1 VGETAVSAERL
12 GFGLAAGAPEETIT
26 AGAFAAERAGLGSF
40 WLTYPSPPLSGD
52 GLLRL
57 SAAAA
62 ATSRI
67 ALAIGVIPLHEHD
80 AAAILRD
87 LTSYRIPVERLRL
100 GIGSGPIAGSLERV
114 RTATRELR
122 RAVECELTIAA
133 LGPRMCA
140 LAGEVADSVLLN
152 WLDPDH
158 AHSSAE
164 MVRAAARRAG
174 RPMPRIY
181 AYVRVAYG
189 PGSDAR
195 LEREARLYSS
205 LPFYA
210 AHFERMGLK
219 ATEVAIHA
227 ATPADLRARL
237 DPWRGI
243 VDEVIIRALPG
254 QDTIADTLAILDAS
268 IEAFEIVRE

>member
-1 VGETAVSAERL
+1 
-12 GFGLAAGAPEETIT
+12 
-26 AGAFAAERAGLGSF
+26 
-40 WLTYPSPPLSGD
+40 LSGD

-57 SAAAA
+57 SAAAG

-67 ALAIGVIPLHEHD
+67 GLGIGVIPLHEHD
-80 AAAILRD
+80 AAAIVRD
-87 LTSYRIPVERLRL
+87 LAAYRIPVERLRL
-100 GIGSGPIAGSLERV
+100 GIGSGPIAGSLDRV

-122 RAVECELTIAA
+122 HAVECELTIAA
-133 LGPRMCA
+133 LGPRMCK
-140 LAGEVADSVLLN
+140 LAGEIADSVLLN

-158 AHSSAE
+158 ARGSVE
-164 MVRAAARRAG
+164 MVREAARRAG
-174 RPMPRIY
+174 RPTPRVY

-189 PGSDAR
+189 PGSDVR

-219 ATEVAIHA
+219 ASEVAIHA
-227 ATPADLRARL
+227 ATPTELSARL
-237 DPWRGI
+237 DTWSGV

-268 IEAFEIVRE
+268 IQAMGIVK

>member
-1 VGETAVSAERL
+1 VTAQRL

-26 AGAFAAERAGLGSF
+26 AGALAAERAGLLSF

-52 GLLRL
+52 GLRRL
-57 SAAAA
+57 SAAAG

-67 ALAIGVIPLHEHD
+67 DLGIGVIPLHEHS
-80 AAAILRD
+80 AADIVHD
-87 LTSYRIPVERLRL
+87 LAAYQIPVERLRL
-100 GIGSGPIAGSLERV
+100 GIGSGPIAGSLDRV

-122 RAVECELTIAA
+122 RAVDCELTIAA
-133 LGPRMCA
+133 LGPRMCT

-158 AHSSAE
+158 ARESAE
-164 MVRAAARRAG
+164 IVREAARRAG
-174 RPMPRIY
+174 RREPRIY

-219 ATEVAIHA
+219 ANEVAVHA

-237 DPWRGI
+237 DSWREV
-243 VDEVIIRALPG
+243 VDEVIIRALPA
-254 QDTIADTLAILDAS
+254 QDAIADTLAILDAS
-268 IEAFEIVRE
+268 IEAFEVVRE

>member
-1 VGETAVSAERL
+1 MTAQPL

-26 AGAFAAERAGLGSF
+26 AAALAAERAGLLSF

-57 SAAAA
+57 SAAAR
-62 ATSRI
+62 ATSCI
-67 ALAIGVIPLHEHD
+67 DLGIGVIPLHEH
-80 AAAILRD
+80 AATAIIND
-87 LTSYRIPVERLRL
+87 LAEYQIPVERLRL
-100 GIGSGPIAGSLERV
+100 GIGSGPIAGSLDRV

-122 RAVECELTIAA
+122 REVDCELTIAA
-133 LGPRMCA
+133 LGPRMCT
-140 LAGEVADSVLLN
+140 LAGEIADSVLLN
-152 WLDPDH
+152 WLDPNH
-158 AHSSAE
+158 ARQSAE
-164 MVRAAARRAG
+164 TVRDAARRVG
-174 RPMPRIY
+174 RRAPLIY

-189 PGSDAR
+189 LGSDAR

-219 ATEVAIHA
+219 ANEVAIHA
-227 ATPADLRARL
+227 ATQADLRARL
-237 DPWRGI
+237 DTWRGV

-254 QDTIADTLAILDAS
+254 QDTIADTLAILDVC
-268 IEAFEIVRE
+268 IEAFEVVRE